1 MVKVSRYRL
10 VTRPF
15 IVIFLKTRGKP
26 AALKVSRSIAHK
38 LDDFWVQ
45 IRGAVG
51 QMRARIRLLAEVP
64 ADTPISASTA

>member
-45 IRGAVG
+45 IRGAPRHTHFG
-51 QMRARIRLLAEVP
+51 NSGL
-64 ADTPISASTA
+64 ISN